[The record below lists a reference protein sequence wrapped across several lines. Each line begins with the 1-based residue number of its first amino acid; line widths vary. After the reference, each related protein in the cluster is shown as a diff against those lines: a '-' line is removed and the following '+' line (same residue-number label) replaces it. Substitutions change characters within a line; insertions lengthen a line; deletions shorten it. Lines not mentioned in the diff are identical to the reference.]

1 VRGVVPP
8 FKKTKRG
15 YMDVEQVYLEMLAE
29 MCQTPPMRKTSAY
42 SLREL
47 GVSKDGSTDI
57 SLWEER
63 MKGREE

>member
-1 VRGVVPP
+1 
-8 FKKTKRG
+8 
-15 YMDVEQVYLEMLAE
+15 MDVEQVYLEMLAE

-63 MKGREE
+63 MKNREE